1 MALANGVYIVRNTT
15 KAYGVNKVLDISTG
29 DGTTILGYNEHDGP
43 NQQWYIFK
51 EDTSTQGDLYSIRDG
66 YYGRFL
72 SYSLA
77 SSTAYWNDSL
87 YGPAPLAHRATRQ
100 WSCKV
105 RDSFYAQLLYNNG
118 PLIYPLCIQDS
129 CSGSSNIGIRIGQYG
144 TCVYQPSQ

>member
-77 SSTAYWNDSL
+77 SSTVIGMTACM
-87 YGPAPLAHRATRQ
+87 APLRWHIVQLGNGLARIAVAGAPTLVFELG
-100 WSCKV
+100 STGLV
-105 RDSFYAQLLYNNG
+105 YINPVSEGNAAQVWKFQSL
-118 PLIYPLCIQDS
+118 P
-129 CSGSSNIGIRIGQYG
+129 CSRM
-144 TCVYQPSQ
+144 